1 MSDNQFDQLLDL
13 FTQLADGVE
22 RLEKVFAEPVKSKT
36 TEIKNDDAKLESD
49 ISELKQGQT
58 RIEKQMTFTNRSLN
72 ILQSDILN
80 IRTRVEIL
88 EQEKELLG

>member
-13 FTQLADGVE
+13 LTQLAGGLD
-22 RLEKVFAEPVKSKT
+22 RLEKVFAEPVKSGT
-36 TEIKNDDAKLESD
+36 TEIKSDDTKLESD

-88 EQEKELLG
+88 EQEKELSN